1 MDLRQIMYF
10 MWVYEEGSFTSA
22 AQKAGVVQPAL
33 SIQIKRLEE
42 EFGIQL
48 FERVSRGVVPTAF
61 GRSFY
66 ELCGPIRRDVG
77 LARSKMLELANPEQ
91 ALGKIRC
98 GFPPTFFKAILPD
111 VINNFVR
118 DYPRVEIELREG
130 YARTL
135 SEWLVKGELDFA
147 IGSWSSDLP
156 TLEYAMIHEEEIALV
171 SGAPLA
177 GLKPFEVCDLS
188 RLEGLKLMIP
198 SPLQVLGPIL
208 RQHIA
213 SGLLRPTHIMTVDSY
228 LGVLEIARHS
238 DWAAFIPV
246 TGMLDEIESKDLH
259 IYPITRASLSFRWHL
274 LHQVGKPL
282 TSPSRILVDRIASD
296 LDTKRQRWLTLVS
309 N

>member
-1 MDLRQIMYF
+1 

-42 EFGIQL
+42 EFGVQL
-48 FERVSRGVVPTAF
+48 FERGSRGVAPTTF

-66 ELCGPIRRDVG
+66 ELCAPIRRDIG
-77 LARSKMLELANPEQ
+77 LARSKMLELANTDQ

-98 GFPPTFFKAILPD
+98 GFPPTFFKAILPE
-111 VINNFVR
+111 VINSFVK
-118 DYPRVEIELREG
+118 DHPKVDIELREG

-135 SEWLVKGELDFA
+135 SDWLVKGELDFA

-156 TLEYAMIHEEEIALV
+156 TLEYSMIHEEEIALV
-171 SGAPLA
+171 SGKPID
-177 GLKPFEVCDLS
+177 GLKQFEVCDVS

-213 SGLLRPTHIMTVDSY
+213 SGLLRPTHVMTVDSY

-246 TGMLDEIESKDLH
+246 TGMLDEVASKDLY
-259 IYPITRASLSFRWHL
+259 IYPIARSFLSFRWHL
-274 LHQVGKPL
+274 LHGVGKPL
-282 TSPSRILVDRIASD
+282 TAAARIFADRIASD
-296 LDTKRQRWLTLVS
+296 LDTKRRRWNELAL

>member
-22 AQKAGVVQPAL
+22 ARKASVVQPAL

-66 ELCGPIRRDVG
+66 ELCAPIRRDVG

-91 ALGKIRC
+91 VLGKIRC

-111 VINNFVR
+111 VINTFLQ
-118 DYPRVEIELREG
+118 DYPKVEIELREG

-135 SEWLVKGELDFA
+135 SEWLLKSELDFA

-156 TLEYAMIHEEEIALV
+156 TLESAMIHEEEIALV
-171 SGAPLA
+171 SGAPIE
-177 GLKPFEVCDLS
+177 GLKRFETCDLS
-188 RLEGLKLMIP
+188 RLEQVKLMIP

-208 RQHIA
+208 RQHIG
-213 SGLLRPTHIMTVDSY
+213 SGLLKPISIMTVDSY

-246 TGMLDEIESKDLH
+246 TGMLDEIESEDLY
-259 IYPITRASLSFRWHL
+259 IYPVPRSSLSFRWHL
-274 LHQVGKPL
+274 LHEVGKPL
-282 TSPSRILVDRIASD
+282 TPPARLLMDRISRD
-296 LDTKRQRWLTLVS
+296 LNAKRQRWKDRIS
-309 N
+309 K